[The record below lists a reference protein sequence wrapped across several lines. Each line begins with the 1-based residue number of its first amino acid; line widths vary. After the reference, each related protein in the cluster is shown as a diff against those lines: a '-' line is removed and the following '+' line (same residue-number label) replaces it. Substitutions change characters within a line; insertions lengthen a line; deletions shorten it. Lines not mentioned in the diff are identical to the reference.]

1 MDPNWIIAILG
12 ISAILSPTITT
23 WLNNKHQLK
32 LKQLEVFE
40 KNKLES
46 IEKFTKAVEYFY
58 IHRTVNQARIDF
70 EASVAN
76 LFIYFSIPNNSL
88 FDDLRDNIDSND
100 YDETQFTINKIV
112 RVLSSQLS
120 K

>member
-12 ISAILSPTITT
+12 ISAVLSPSLTT

-32 LKQLEVFE
+32 LKQLEIFE
-40 KNKLES
+40 KNKLEA
-46 IEKFTKAVEYFY
+46 IEKFTKAVECYY
-58 IHRTVNQARIDF
+58 TQRIMTQALIDF
-70 EASVAN
+70 ESSIAN

-88 FDDLRDNIDSND
+88 FDDLRDNIASND
-100 YDETQFTINKIV
+100 NEETQFTVSKIV
-112 RVLSSQLS
+112 RTLSSQLN